1 MSFRFEYYTVLLR
14 TWRAPALPSS
24 TAAPLE
30 TERGRKRR
38 LGQLRRQ
45 CALGGAGA
53 VRGLCPDSGS
63 RREQAPKS
71 QSLSAATELCCF
83 WFVNLLENKRHYHL
97 WMWEIT
103 DRTLFF
109 FP

>member
-1 MSFRFEYYTVLLR
+1 MR
-14 TWRAPALPSS
+14 T
-24 TAAPLE
+24 
-30 TERGRKRR
+30 
-38 LGQLRRQ
+38 
-45 CALGGAGA
+45 LGGAGA

-71 QSLSAATELCCF
+71 QSLSAATELRCF

-97 WMWEIT
+97 WMWEII

-109 FP
+109 FPLKWIFLIIKVA

>member
-45 CALGGAGA
+45 CAHLGGRGRSAGCA
-53 VRGLCPDSGS
+53 LIP
-63 RREQAPKS
+63 EA
-71 QSLSAATELCCF
+71 E
-83 WFVNLLENKRHYHL
+83 ENKLPSPSPCLLLLSYAVSGL
-97 WMWEIT
+97 
-103 DRTLFF
+103 
-109 FP
+109 